1 MLDVKAGRG
10 AFMKT
15 PETAR
20 ALAESLVAVGNR
32 AGVRTE
38 ALLTTMDAPLGR
50 DVGNALEVI
59 ESIETLK
66 GRGPARP
73 RGPVGAAGGA
83 DGGARPAR
91 PTACGAE
98 TMVRAAIGSGA
109 GLEIFRKIIA
119 WQGGDP
125 RVVDDYGLLP
135 TASRR
140 HAVTSPTA
148 GYVADIDAMGVA
160 RAAMRLGA
168 GRDRVEDAIDPAV
181 GVRLRVSVGDQVI
194 AGQPLAELHYNDSG
208 RLFEAAALAARRL
221 HDLGPGGAGRA
232 RASSPKSSDATP
244 APQATNRTEH
254 GPHRTVTCP
263 RASRRKAARGPRS
276 TRPSSAPPSAS
287 ARWRRWSRNSAGCRG
302 CRRWSAWRWCSPS
315 PTSAPSARRAIDW
328 RTVGWGMTLQLVF
341 ALIVL
346 KTTIGQRVFETLGAA
361 VTKLLSFANVGSA
374 FVFGVLGD
382 RPLWGQVMAT
392 TFGEKGKDYVLIF
405 AFQVLPTII
414 FIAALFAILYYFG
427 IMQLVVRFFAWM
439 MSRVMRASGAETL
452 NVAASIFMGQTEAPL
467 TIRPFLPKMTQS
479 ELMTVMTSGMAHI
492 SGGIMAAYILF
503 GIEAKHL
510 LTAVIMTAPG
520 TLMMAKLF
528 VPETEQPETLGTVK
542 LQVEK
547 TDVNLVD
554 AAGRG
559 TSEGLHLAMNVG
571 AMLISFLALVA
582 LTNALLGAAGL
593 WVHQHVPV
601 VSWTV
606 HAWLGTS
613 LDKLSLQ
620 AILGWV
626 FGPIAWALGVPWR
639 DAGTIG
645 SLLGTRMVL
654 NEFVAYSQLG
664 ALKASLD
671 PRSFT
676 IATFALC
683 GFANFSSIGI
693 QLGGIGALA
702 PSRRHDLA
710 RLGVRA
716 MIAGTLANFVTATIA
731 GALL

>member
-1 MLDVKAGRG
+1 MAKA
-10 AFMKT
+10 K
-15 PETAR
+15 AR
-20 ALAESLVAVGNR
+20 ELAASGWTSTDTMVIGIAAGVGVVAALVAQ
-32 AGVRTE
+32 
-38 ALLTTMDAPLGR
+38 LG
-50 DVGNALEVI
+50 
-59 ESIETLK
+59 
-66 GRGPARP
+66 
-73 RGPVGAAGGA
+73 
-83 DGGARPAR
+83 
-91 PTACGAE
+91 
-98 TMVRAAIGSGA
+98 
-109 GLEIFRKIIA
+109 GL
-119 WQGGDP
+119 P
-125 RVVDDYGLLP
+125 RVQALVGLALVF
-135 TASRR
+135 S
-140 HAVTSPTA
+140 
-148 GYVADIDAMGVA
+148 
-160 RAAMRLGA
+160 
-168 GRDRVEDAIDPAV
+168 
-181 GVRLRVSVGDQVI
+181 I
-194 AGQPLAELHYNDSG
+194 AYL
-208 RLFEAAALAARRL
+208 
-221 HDLGPGGAGRA
+221 
-232 RASSPKSSDATP
+232 SST
-244 APQATNRTEH
+244 
-254 GPHRTVTCP
+254 
-263 RASRRKAARGPRS
+263 
-276 TRPSSAPPSAS
+276 
-287 ARWRRWSRNSAGCRG
+287 
-302 CRRWSAWRWCSPS
+302 
-315 PTSAPSARRAIDW
+315 ARRAIDW
-328 RTVGWGMTLQLVF
+328 RTVGWGISLQILF

-346 KTTIGQRVFETLGAA
+346 KTTLGQTVFETAGALI
-361 VTKLLSFANVGSA
+361 TRLLSFSDVGSA

-382 RPLWGQVMAT
+382 RPKWAQVMGVA
-392 TFGEKGKDYVLIF
+392 FGDEGKNYVLIF

-439 MSRVMRASGAETL
+439 MRSVMKASGAESL

-492 SGGIMAAYILF
+492 SGGVMAAYILF

-528 VPETEQPETLGTVK
+528 VPETEVPETLGRVK
-542 LQVEK
+542 LEVEK

-559 TSEGLHLAMNVG
+559 TGEGLHLALNVG
-571 AMLISFLALVA
+571 AMLISFLALVS

-593 WVHQHVPV
+593 WLHEHVPTL
-601 VSWTV
+601 SWTV

-613 LDKLSLQ
+613 LDHLSLQ
-620 AILGWV
+620 AILGWI
-626 FGPIAWALGVPWR
+626 FAPIAWALGVPWR
-639 DAGTIG
+639 DAQTIG

-664 ALKASLD
+664 ALKGALD

-702 PSRRHDLA
+702 PSRRQDLA

-716 MIAGTLANFVTATIA
+716 MVAGTLANFVTATIA